1 MEKENKTFNEVL
13 YDAKMLGYAESNPS
27 ADLNGSD
34 VSAKLKILSSL
45 CFNSFLNDNIHVE
58 GINNIDKIDIDNIR
72 YSIETQE
79 FFQRQVEEAVNTL
92 INKNNTESDKAFSW
106 FMN

>member
-1 MEKENKTFNEVL
+1 M
-13 YDAKMLGYAESNPS
+13 S
-27 ADLNGSD
+27 
-34 VSAKLKILSSL
+34 
-45 CFNSFLNDNIHVE
+45 
-58 GINNIDKIDIDNIR
+58 DKIDIDNIR

-92 INKNNTESDKAFSW
+92 INKNNSESDMAFSW

>member
-1 MEKENKTFNEVL
+1 M
-13 YDAKMLGYAESNPS
+13 S
-27 ADLNGSD
+27 
-34 VSAKLKILSSL
+34 
-45 CFNSFLNDNIHVE
+45 
-58 GINNIDKIDIDNIR
+58 DKIDIDNIR

-106 FMN
+106 FMNQEQHDNKHKRLFNYTSK